1 MRRTNFAC
9 VLRLLTAFALAVPIS
24 GAALKNPQSPGR
36 PLAASRRPVTDNYF
50 GVAVRDDYRWLESW
64 DDKEVQRWS
73 DAQNSYARGLL
84 SRAPAVAAIRSRVRE
99 MESYPSAEYFGLL
112 FRGGLLFALKSEP
125 PKQQPFLVMMKSP
138 DDPASERVVVD
149 PNVIDPK
156 GRTTIDLY
164 VPSNDGKLVAVS
176 LSEGGSEIGM
186 AYVYET
192 ATGRRLPD
200 AVGRVYG
207 GTAAG
212 DMAWNADGSGFY
224 YSRYPRAG
232 ERPEEDLDFYTQI
245 YFHRLGTPSSE
256 DVYSLGRDFPRIAE
270 IFLET
275 SPDGGLLLASIAN
288 GDGGEWAHYLR
299 GSKGTWNPISTFA
312 DKIIKAHFGPDGS
325 VYLLSRQGAPRGKV
339 IRISPETP
347 SLDRAVTMVAA
358 SEAVIEDFRVTA
370 TRVYVLDNV
379 GGPNQV
385 RILDMAGQS
394 QGSVPILPV
403 SAVYQ
408 IVPLTGD
415 EILFSNQSYVEP
427 PAWYRAGPEG
437 RVAATALRKK
447 SLADFRD
454 TEVLR
459 DFATSQD
466 GTRVPLTILRRRGT
480 GRDRN
485 NPAILSGY
493 GGYNVTI
500 RPWFSER
507 LRVWIEQGGIYA
519 VANLR
524 GGGEYGEEWHLAG
537 NLVRK
542 QNVFD
547 DFAACAR
554 HLIEA
559 GHTSREKLAIE
570 GGSNGGLLMGAAL
583 TQHPELFRAVVSYV
597 GIYDMLRVEL
607 SPNGAFNVPEFGTVK
622 DPVLFRAMHAY
633 SPYHR
638 VADGRRYPAV
648 LFATGANDPRV
659 DPMHSRKMTAR
670 LQAATSSKR
679 PVLLRTSATTGHA
692 SGGLDDRI
700 AEEADV
706 FAFLFD
712 QLGVTYK
719 PPAHSAPR

>member
-1 MRRTNFAC
+1 MRQKRFAS
-9 VLRLLTAFALAVPIS
+9 VVRLLAAFALAVPLS
-24 GAALKNPQSPGR
+24 GAAGKNPQ
-36 PLAASRRPVTDNYF
+36 PLGNPPAASKRPVTDTYF
-50 GVAVRDDYRWLESW
+50 GVAVRDDYRWLEKW
-64 DDKEVQRWS
+64 GDPEVQRWS
-73 DAQNSYARGLL
+73 DAQNSYARSVL
-84 SRAPAVAAIRSRVRE
+84 SRTPAVGAIRSRVRE
-99 MESYPSAEYFGLL
+99 LESYPSAEYFGLL
-112 FRGGLLFALKSEP
+112 FRGGLLFAVKFEP
-125 PKQQPFLVMMKSP
+125 PKQQPFLVVMKSP

-156 GRTTIDLY
+156 GTTTIDLY

-207 GTAAG
+207 GTAVG

-232 ERPEEDLDFYTQI
+232 ERPQEDLDFYTQI
-245 YFHRLGTPSSE
+245 YFHKLGTPSNE

-275 SPDGGLLLASIAN
+275 PPDGGSLLASIAN

-299 GSKGTWNPISTFA
+299 GPKGTWNQISTFA
-312 DKIIKAHFGPDGS
+312 DKIVQARFGPDGA

-339 IRISPETP
+339 IRIPPETA
-347 SLDRAVTMVAA
+347 SLDRATTVVPV
-358 SEAVIEDFRVTA
+358 SEAVIESFRVTA

-385 RILDMAGQS
+385 RIFDMAGQPR
-394 QGSVPILPV
+394 GAVPVLPV

-415 EILFSNQSYVEP
+415 EILFSNQSFVEP
-427 PAWYRAGPEG
+427 PAWYRAGPDG
-437 RVAATALRKK
+437 KVAATVLRKK
-447 SLADFRD
+447 SLADFKD
-454 TEVLR
+454 AEVLR
-459 DFATSQD
+459 EFAPSKD
-466 GTRVPLTILRRRGT
+466 GTRVPLTILRRKGT
-480 GRDRN
+480 RRDGN
-485 NPAILSGY
+485 NPAILNGY

-507 LRVWIEQGGIYA
+507 HRVWIEQGGIYA

-524 GGGEYGEEWHLAG
+524 GGGEFGEEWHLAG
-537 NLVRK
+537 NLARK

-547 DFAACAR
+547 DFEACAR
-554 HLIEA
+554 HLLEA

-638 VADGRRYPAV
+638 VANGRRYPAV
-648 LFATGANDPRV
+648 LFVTGANDPRV

-679 PVLLRTSATTGHA
+679 PVLLRTSATTGHS
-692 SGGLDDRI
+692 SGGLDESI
-700 AEEADV
+700 AEKADV
-706 FAFLFD
+706 FAFLFE

-719 PPAHSAPR
+719 PPAHSAP